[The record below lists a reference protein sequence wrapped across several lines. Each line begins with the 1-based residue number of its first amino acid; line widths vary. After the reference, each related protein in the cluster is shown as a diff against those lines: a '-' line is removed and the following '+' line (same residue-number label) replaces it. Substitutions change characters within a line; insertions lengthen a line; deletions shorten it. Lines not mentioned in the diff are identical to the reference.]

1 MNPKHIA
8 PPCNLFAYGNNQAR
22 RLAGRVEHQSESI
35 SLGVRGTRMPQGFP
49 PESLLRFVERFLLR
63 LVNVMYGQNPGHVSY
78 MLAWNIGHE
87 PAKEG
92 A

>member
-1 MNPKHIA
+1 
-8 PPCNLFAYGNNQAR
+8 
-22 RLAGRVEHQSESI
+22 
-35 SLGVRGTRMPQGFP
+35 MPQGFP